1 MAYSANQLGYA
12 RIIVAVGRRMGVA
25 VRGIKIGLSAGL
37 VETNLLNYANRAVP
51 GSLSVPHD
59 AVGSDG
65 RSVGILQQQPQW
77 WGRGDGIDLM
87 NPATAAALFFEQLL
101 KLDYLGLGSPG
112 SYAQAVQRSA
122 YPARY
127 DERFAEASALYDQI
141 AADQSADRNPENIPT
156 PGSNQTKETLVKPA
170 YREIERWSGNSQPR
184 GTKLDLFLLHTQEG
198 DGTAESLAGFLQN
211 PNSGVSYHYTVDNA
225 VTVCDVVDT
234 DLASWA
240 VLSANG
246 RSINLCFAGS
256 RASWSRA
263 QWLDRMGRGIEV
275 AAWLAVQ
282 DCRKYGIPT
291 AVIAPPYRR
300 GAGISDHRY
309 VTRVLGDG
317 THTDV
322 GDGFPWDVFTAH
334 INRFTNT
341 TDGGFL
347 MALTDAEQK
356 ELLVKTRVIYD
367 QLGPNLWGPESSMGK
382 TADGKELTLRDG
394 LANFKRFVES
404 KLGGK

>member
-1 MAYSANQLGYA
+1 M
-12 RIIVAVGRRMGVA
+12 
-25 VRGIKIGLSAGL
+25 
-37 VETNLLNYANRAVP
+37 
-51 GSLSVPHD
+51 
-59 AVGSDG
+59 
-65 RSVGILQQQPQW
+65 
-77 WGRGDGIDLM
+77 
-87 NPATAAALFFEQLL
+87 
-101 KLDYLGLGSPG
+101 
-112 SYAQAVQRSA
+112 
-122 YPARY
+122 
-127 DERFAEASALYDQI
+127 
-141 AADQSADRNPENIPT
+141 
-156 PGSNQTKETLVKPA
+156 KPA

-184 GTKLDLFLLHTQEG
+184 GAKIDLFLLHTQEG

-211 PNSGVSYHYTVDNA
+211 PNSGVSYNYTVDNA

-367 QLGPNLWGPESSMGK
+367 QLGPNLWGAESSMGK

-394 LANFKRFVES
+394 LAAFKRFVES
-404 KLGGK
+404 KLSK